1 MDTYHVVLYLHFLSL
16 FVGVGGAGVIGVC
29 LFRLRAARTLADAVP
44 WGMLAGQTER
54 VFPVA
59 ILGLFA
65 TGAYMTSD
73 VWTWSTSWIAVSV
86 AGLVLISLQGPL
98 LAGRRA
104 HALER
109 ALAEN
114 GPGPLGEEAGR
125 LTRDPI
131 LWGVTFVN
139 PALVLAIVWNMTEKP
154 GVGGAVG
161 ALAVAYAVAAAAAW
175 PLTRAPAV
183 EAAPAEQSASS

>member
-16 FVGVGGAGVIGVC
+16 FLGVGGAAVIGVC
-29 LFRLRAARTLADAVP
+29 LFRLRAAQTLADAAP
-44 WGMLAGQTER
+44 FGMLAGQTER

-73 VWTWSTSWIAVSV
+73 VWTWSTSWIEVSMV
-86 AGLVLISLQGPL
+86 GLVLVALQGPL

-104 HALER
+104 HALKQ
-109 ALAEN
+109 ALMEN
-114 GPGPLGEEAGR
+114 GPGPLGERARR

-131 LWGVTFVN
+131 LWIVTFVN
-139 PALVLAIVWNMTEKP
+139 PAIVFAIAWNMTEKP
-154 GVGGAVG
+154 GTAGSIASVV
-161 ALAVAYAVAAAAAW
+161 VAYAVGAGLAW
-175 PLTRAPAV
+175 PFTKARSV
-183 EAAPAEQSASS
+183 EAVAAPTSA